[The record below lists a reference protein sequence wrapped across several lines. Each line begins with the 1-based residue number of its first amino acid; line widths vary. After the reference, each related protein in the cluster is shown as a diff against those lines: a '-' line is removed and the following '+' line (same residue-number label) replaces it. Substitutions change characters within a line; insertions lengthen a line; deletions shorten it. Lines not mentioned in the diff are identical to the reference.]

1 MRITKILN
9 NNVVLINNERNIEQV
24 VMGRGIAFK
33 KQVGDDIDE
42 SAIEKIFSSTNHQLI
57 THFSDLISQIP
68 LEVMTTAAQIIQLA
82 ESKLGKLH
90 EMIYIG
96 LTDHCHF
103 AIERFKEGIVVE
115 NVMLWE
121 LKRLYP
127 REVQLGIEA
136 LDLIEKRLNIKLP
149 LDEAGFIAVHF
160 VNAQQSHPN
169 LNGIITHLTK
179 LMQDVLQ
186 IVKYQLHIEYDE
198 GSLSYQ
204 RFVTHL
210 RFFAQRMIG
219 HQPVDSDDTT
229 LHEEIKLIY
238 PQAYQ
243 CVESIEAYILKHY
256 EQPLTKDERMF
267 LSIHVERI
275 RKDHQEKKP

>member
-9 NNVVLINNERNIEQV
+9 NNVVLIKNERNIEQV

-33 KQVGDDIDE
+33 KQVGDEIE
-42 SAIEKIFSSTNHQLI
+42 ECKIEKIFSNSNHQLI
-57 THFSDLISQIP
+57 AHLSELLSQIP
-68 LEVMTTAAQIIQLA
+68 LEIMTTVAQIIQLA
-82 ESKLGKLH
+82 ESRLGKLH

-103 AIERFKEGIVVE
+103 AIERLKEGIVVE
-115 NVMLWE
+115 NIMFWE

-127 REVQLGIEA
+127 REIQLGIEA
-136 LDLIEKRLNIKLP
+136 LDLIEKRLQVKLP
-149 LDEAGFIAVHF
+149 FDEAGFIAIHF
-160 VNAQQSHPN
+160 VNAQQSNPN
-169 LNGIITHLTK
+169 LNSSITHLTK
-179 LMQDVLQ
+179 LMQDILQ
-186 IVKYQLHIEYDE
+186 IVKYQLHIEFDE

-219 HQPVDSDDTT
+219 HQPVDSEDST
-229 LHEEIKLIY
+229 LHEEVKLLY

-243 CVESIEAYILKHY
+243 CVESIEAYIIKHY
-256 EQPLTKDERMF
+256 KQALTKDERMF
-267 LSIHVERI
+267 LSIHIERI
-275 RKDHQEKKP
+275 RKDHQEKKS